1 MSKGYDTGNLLW
13 DLAVIQAND
22 KTNENTVSDDSAVF
36 VIGGKGA
43 GKTSIIL
50 RFLDRDEASKP
61 TVALEYTFGRKA
73 KGHNI
78 AKDVGHIWELGGG
91 TWLTKLMDVPLN
103 PDTITHTALAIVVD
117 LSKPNEIWFTLESLL
132 AAAKS
137 RIETIIAEMKP
148 DFPNIKEELKKA
160 AWKRVG
166 EDHMDSTMMDP
177 FLIPLIIIGG
187 KYDIFQDFDS
197 EKRKVICKTLRFIAH
212 IHGASLQFFSIKQE
226 QQVNKMRA
234 LISHHLFETSLSKT
248 LQTEHNK
255 PIQVAAGHD
264 SLQQIGTP
272 PLSDKDVGRIN
283 AKNPMQLWKHAYIAK
298 FPQEA
303 SEDVTNPA
311 MVDDPAK
318 DPQYKEAA
326 IDSLRAQKDEELE
339 RYRRMSERKAK
350 SAKKYGETFAS

>member
-13 DLAVIQAND
+13 DIAITQANNE
-22 KTNENTVSDDSAVF
+22 TNENTVSDDSAVF

-43 GKTSIIL
+43 GKTSIVL

-61 TVALEYTFGRKA
+61 TVALEYTFCRKD

-103 PDTITHTALAIVVD
+103 PDSLQHTALAIVVD

-148 DFPNIKEELKKA
+148 DYPNIRDELKKT

-166 EDHMDSTMMDP
+166 QDHMV
-177 FLIPLIIIGG
+177 GV
-187 KYDIFQDFDS
+187 Y
-197 EKRKVICKTLRFIAH
+197 
-212 IHGASLQFFSIKQE
+212 
-226 QQVNKMRA
+226 
-234 LISHHLFETSLSKT
+234 SKT

-255 PIQVAAGHD
+255 PIQVAAGYD

-283 AKNPMQLWKHAYIAK
+283 AKNPMQLWKHAYTAK
-298 FPQEA
+298 FPQENPHHK
-303 SEDVTNPA
+303 DVTNPA

-318 DPQYKEAA
+318 DSQYKEAA

-350 SAKKYGETFAS
+350 SAKKFAETFSS